1 MARVFTSG
9 GARNSSSSL
18 SPMDAVMF
26 SLVSS
31 NLSLA
36 ADHEKLVFVLYVGSH
51 VNTVCATMMERSDTS
66 KSLLI
71 LVLTL

>member
-1 MARVFTSG
+1 
-9 GARNSSSSL
+9 
-18 SPMDAVMF
+18 MF